1 MSKAQP
7 EDGPRPWERPGAVRR
22 DCEPHR
28 ALLLGLLA
36 RAGLPL
42 MVVSSALNVCVPP
55 AIAVGVGGVVAPVL
69 FLAAV
74 LPTAATWGL
83 AGGLWWACHRDL
95 ALMRDGR
102 VDPEGR
108 RATAQVRLH
117 AITLAAFPLG
127 GLVAGLILML
137 LVW

>member
-1 MSKAQP
+1 MSKAQS
-7 EDGPRPWERPGAVRR
+7 EDDPRPWERPGAVRR

-42 MVVSSALNVCVPP
+42 MAVSAALNVCVPP
-55 AIAVGVGGVVAPVL
+55 AVALGGVIAAVP

-74 LPTAATWGL
+74 LATGATWVL

-95 ALMRDGR
+95 ALMWDGR
-102 VDPEGR
+102 MDPEGR
-108 RATAQVRLH
+108 RATARVRLQ

-127 GLVAGLILML
+127 GLIAGFILML
-137 LVW
+137 LV